1 MASPTIVPPRHD
13 RRMSLKT
20 KYERSRLEVFRFWDH
35 EIHEEAEAFVAKVK
49 EAFLSL

>member
-35 EIHEEAEAFVAKVK
+35 EINEDAEAFVPKLWRP
-49 EAFLSL
+49 F